1 MGWTAFIG
9 ATIFEIGS
17 IFGIWEVWNADFMA
31 FESHANGGG
40 SLANANKDLEGGV
53 QNSDTQTADKMDGK
67 AYTWTHTLTEKP
79 KPRPKWVWF
88 SMDPKY
94 WHQLGWYAAFFQLLA
109 ASIFWISG

>member
-17 IFGIWEVWNADFMA
+17 IFGVWEVWNADFMA
-31 FESHANGGG
+31 FESQVNGGG
-40 SLANANKDLEGGV
+40 SLANADNDLEGGV
-53 QNSDTQTADKMDGK
+53 QNGDTQMANKTSGK
-67 AYTWTHTLTEKP
+67 PYTWTHTLAEKP

-88 SMDPKY
+88 STDPKY